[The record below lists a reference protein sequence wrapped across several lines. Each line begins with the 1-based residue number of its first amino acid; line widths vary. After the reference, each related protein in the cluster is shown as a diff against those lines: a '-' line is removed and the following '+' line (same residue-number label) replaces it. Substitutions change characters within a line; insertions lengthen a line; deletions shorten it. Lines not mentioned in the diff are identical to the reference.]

1 MEDLIVE
8 KVDIDSL
15 TPYHRNPRRGNVA
28 KIAESLKTR
37 GQYRPIVV
45 NSGEKTGINE
55 EILAGN
61 HTWQAAKTL
70 GWQTIQVVH
79 VNMDEDEAAQIVLAD
94 NRLADIG
101 DYDMQAL
108 ADVIKSVQSP
118 QIGTGYSDEDIAE
131 ILAATAPKEVPKTDA
146 DDVPEAPKTPF
157 THVGQIWKLGDN
169 ILVVGSSSDEE
180 LVTHAA
186 NMIGQPS
193 CMWTD
198 PPYGIKYEGKTKDK
212 LKIKND
218 FTIEKAIE
226 VTKDAFAI
234 AARIGRDG
242 MPFYMAH
249 PDTYRVDFETAIT
262 SIGYQWRQTLIWVK
276 DQLSIGHSDY
286 QNKYEPIAYGFT
298 PHPAWG
304 GVSAEAANTGTGTPS
319 RQRRSKYRNHV
330 ATGSIRQ

>member
-61 HTWQAAKTL
+61 HTWQAA
-70 GWQTIQVVH
+70 
-79 VNMDEDEAAQIVLAD
+79 QIVLAD

-131 ILAATAPKEVPKTDA
+131 ILAATAPKEVPT
-146 DDVPEAPKTPF
+146 
-157 THVGQIWKLGDN
+157 
-169 ILVVGSSSDEE
+169 
-180 LVTHAA
+180 
-186 NMIGQPS
+186 
-193 CMWTD
+193 
-198 PPYGIKYEGKTKDK
+198 
-212 LKIKND
+212 
-218 FTIEKAIE
+218 
-226 VTKDAFAI
+226 
-234 AARIGRDG
+234 
-242 MPFYMAH
+242 
-249 PDTYRVDFETAIT
+249 
-262 SIGYQWRQTLIWVK
+262 
-276 DQLSIGHSDY
+276 
-286 QNKYEPIAYGFT
+286 
-298 PHPAWG
+298 
-304 GVSAEAANTGTGTPS
+304 
-319 RQRRSKYRNHV
+319 
-330 ATGSIRQ
+330 